1 MISTTAGTV
10 TDQLCP
16 ITRIIWKEAGSPRK
30 TEEITEIH
38 GDTTAQSLRPTD
50 TAPGADPPKAAVS
63 IFLVD
68 ITNRRRSPTS
78 TTRTPTKQE
87 AERVCLQSP
96 PISTALMVE
105 ARVLPSPRSRTDPP
119 HPVADTRLLLAV
131 SAWRRGSRVWFIA
144 TRMASALRRQRLKR

>member
-30 TEEITEIH
+30 TEEITEIP
-38 GDTTAQSLRPTD
+38 GDTTVQSLRPTD
-50 TAPGADPPKAAVS
+50 APGADPPKAAVS

-87 AERVCLQSP
+87 AERVGLQSP
-96 PISTALMVE
+96 PISTAIMVE
-105 ARVLPSPRSRTDPP
+105 ALGLPSPRSRTDPP
-119 HPVADTRLLLAV
+119 HPAADTRLLSAM
-131 SAWRRGSRVWFIA
+131 SAWRRVTRVWFIA
-144 TRMASALRRQRLKR
+144 TRMASSLRRQRLKR

>member
-30 TEEITEIH
+30 TEEITEIP

-50 TAPGADPPKAAVS
+50 APGADPPKAAVS

-96 PISTALMVE
+96 PISTAVMVE
-105 ARVLPSPRSRTDPP
+105 ALGLPSPRSRTDPP
-119 HPVADTRLLLAV
+119 HPAADTRLLSAM
-131 SAWRRGSRVWFIA
+131 SAWRRVTRVWSIA

>member
-30 TEEITEIH
+30 TEEITEIP

-78 TTRTPTKQE
+78 TTRTPAKQE
-87 AERVCLQSP
+87 AERVGLQSP
-96 PISTALMVE
+96 PISTAIMVE
-105 ARVLPSPRSRTDPP
+105 ALSLPSPHSRTDPP
-119 HPVADTRLLLAV
+119 HPAADTRLLSAM
-131 SAWRRGSRVWFIA
+131 SAWRRVTRVWFIA
-144 TRMASALRRQRLKR
+144 TRMASSLRRQRLKR